1 MMEDV
6 VGLFKKFEKYEN
18 KSTRQLENY
27 LKPSID
33 LNQYRMFYD
42 EHSIIGFVNWAYL
55 HHLVQERFKLTG
67 KIKQNEW
74 NSGNN
79 LWLIDILSIHNTF
92 AMMRWVYNYFKKDF
106 ELFAATS
113 PSLLERGTF
122 HAVDHIRDVLPGII
136 VKK

>member
-1 MMEDV
+1 MEDV
-6 VGLFKKFEKYEN
+6 VGLFKQFEKYEN

-92 AMMRWVYNYFKKDF
+92 AMMRWVYNYFKKELKVNNAINWVRVDDGVYRVGQKFKRDF
-106 ELFAATS
+106 
-113 PSLLERGTF
+113 
-122 HAVDHIRDVLPGII
+122 H
-136 VKK
+136 

>member
-1 MMEDV
+1 MEDV
-6 VGLFKKFEKYEN
+6 VGLFKQFEKYEN
-18 KSTRQLENY
+18 KSTRQLEYY

-92 AMMRWVYNYFKKDF
+92 AMMRWVYNYFKKELKVNNAINWVRVDDGVYRVGQKFKRDF
-106 ELFAATS
+106 
-113 PSLLERGTF
+113 
-122 HAVDHIRDVLPGII
+122 H
-136 VKK
+136 

>member
-1 MMEDV
+1 MMEDI
-6 VGLFKKFEKYEN
+6 VGLFKQFEKYEN

-92 AMMRWVYNYFKKDF
+92 AMMRWVYNYFKKELKVNNAINWVRVDDGVYRVGQKFKRDF
-106 ELFAATS
+106 
-113 PSLLERGTF
+113 
-122 HAVDHIRDVLPGII
+122 H
-136 VKK
+136 